1 MTPLSFIGIAKAVSA
16 MSKDPST
23 KVGALIVGPALEIR
37 AQGWNGF
44 PRGVVDSAERLNDR
58 PTKYRYV
65 VHAEANAIANAA
77 RSGVS
82 TDGCS
87 MLVTE
92 LHPCNE
98 CAKLIIQAGIRTVYA
113 PLPDVDGRWA
123 ESFEVAVQMFKEADV
138 EVVFYGRELTGR
150 EAKL

>member
-1 MTPLSFIGIAKAVSA
+1 MTPTNFIGIAKAVAA
-16 MSKDPST
+16 MSKDKST
-23 KVGALIVGPALEIR
+23 KVGALILGPALEIR

-44 PRGVVDSAERLNDR
+44 PRGVVDSDVRLNDR

-87 MLVTE
+87 LLVTA

-123 ESFEVAVQMFKEADV
+123 DSFEIAAQMFNEAGVSV
-138 EVVFYGRELTGR
+138 EFYGFE
-150 EAKL
+150 